1 MAKRARG
8 ATRRPGQRR
17 ATQRSGP
24 RPLGSG
30 PVPAPPGLDGSSAST
45 LEPMAAVG
53 PEATRATAPA
63 ARSRSRQTSSAFAAE
78 SAQEYAYVV
87 SDVRRIVIVAGG
99 ILGIMVLLF
108 LVIDVLGIIR
118 I

>member
-17 ATQRSGP
+17 PTPRSGA
-24 RPLGSG
+24 RP
-30 PVPAPPGLDGSSAST
+30 A
-45 LEPMAAVG
+45 
-53 PEATRATAPA
+53 ATAPGAPTALNGPQAPAFEPTTVA
-63 ARSRSRQTSSAFAAE
+63 AEPTRTTAPGLRSRSRQTSSAFAAE

-87 SDVRRIVIVAGG
+87 SDVRRISIVAGG
-99 ILGIMVLLF
+99 IIGIMLVLF